1 MKKILFLSVGV
12 VTFFLQTASA
22 QPAYSWENTNDDWVA
37 NPDPLINAT
46 MSYST
51 NFGVTDGS
59 YSLAITFP
67 CAPNGGVIII
77 TAVDT
82 TNITYQLANST
93 SIWFSVYAPAG
104 SFGGYLGISL
114 EILNPDTGYVSLD
127 GYSFPEIPAFGVQ
140 TNMCFPIPAAIRAL
154 LARSQG
160 VTGFFFQMEGGF
172 TLGNE
177 TLYIDDFCYNSLY
190 TGTNPVARQPAI
202 MPGNTIYSQS
212 ASGVTL
218 GETAS
223 GFPPLYYQWQT
234 DGAGGGSLTNIPDAT
249 NATYVFNTD
258 NAGTYQFDCV
268 VSNSYGAVTS
278 TIAPVYVL
286 PASVP
291 VLTSDMNK
299 SGTLI
304 ITNVYSFIGGNANFA
319 ATFGLG
325 TQPITNQWMANTG
338 GGYAPIA
345 GANANTL
352 TVTNVQASSWYELA
366 ATNLIGGSN
375 STPAHLTAL
384 TDPAA
389 LSTNGVTNLYVYTLL
404 TNHPWAYWKFEETND
419 TLTSSMQ
426 AYDYSG
432 HNFDAT
438 YGNGDGTTGSGCKDG
453 GESANAGQYGPG
465 NGDGYYGFR
474 VNNKCAT
481 TVFNHNNGNLTVPPL
496 NLNTNTVTF
505 TMWIFP
511 NSDVIVPG
519 TGLLMNRNGGD
530 GAGIG
535 FGLNV
540 QTNGEGRSMAELGY
554 TWNNNSAATYNW
566 HSGLYPTGGVWS
578 FVACVITPSNTT
590 MYLYSVSY
598 DAYGIMHAN
607 LFKAVSS
614 TTNAPEAFSGGTTW
628 IGGDNWMNSRNFDGS
643 IDEVAVFTNALSE
656 SSIQHLF
663 LNSLG
668 LYIPCIPPIF
678 YLQPTNTTIFQ
689 GQTLQLTALAGSIL
703 PPWYQWQYENGTSW
717 GSLGTATGRTTTNS
731 TLIYPNYTSL
741 TVTNFRC
748 IATNVCGM
756 ATSQVAV
763 VMVIPATNWNKGLWT
778 VNFAVKPPNSAP
790 YHGYGVLG
798 TNTYWNALSGSQFT
812 NTPPSLLDD
821 GVTISG
827 INRGVNF
834 GAAPIY
840 MGFPAESVGTNNAL
854 LDTYCSFVSAGAAF
868 AFTSVPNG
876 TYNLA
881 LYGIDGANADLGTTF
896 TVNGVSQSVTN
907 AQDLVFL
914 PDNTVIYTNVVVT
927 NGTLAVT
934 MVPIPRQACPP
945 WGCPGAFNGAQLELI
960 KWGPNIISITNKGT
974 NLILTYV
981 GGLLLESTNVLG
993 PWKTNTTAGSG
1004 AVAINPTGAMK
1015 FYVVYTIKNFY

>member
-22 QPAYSWENTNDDWVA
+22 QLLSFDGWQAGGGGMVPPHSVTMTN
-37 NPDPLINAT
+37 
-46 MSYST
+46 ST
-51 NFGVTDGS
+51 
-59 YSLAITFP
+59 YSLALTFSY
-67 CAPNGGVIII
+67 APDGGIVLVSPH
-77 TAVDT
+77 TM
-82 TNITYQLANST
+82 NITEMLANST
-93 SIWFSVYAPAG
+93 SIWFDVYAPAG
-104 SFGGYLGISL
+104 SFGGNLGISL

-127 GYSFPEIPAFGVQ
+127 NYSFPEMPAFGVQ
-140 TNMCFPIPAAIRAL
+140 TNMCFPIPAALSAV
-154 LARSQG
+154 LAASPNP
-160 VTGFFFQMEGGF
+160 TGFYFQMLGGF

-177 TLYIDDFCYNSLY
+177 TLYMENFCFNYRY
-190 TGTNPVARQPAI
+190 TGTNPVANPPTTT
-202 MPGNTIYSQS
+202 PGNTFYARSV
-212 ASGVTL
+212 SGVTL
-218 GETAS
+218 GEFAT

-258 NAGTYQFDCV
+258 DVGTYQFDCV

-278 TIAPVYVL
+278 TIAPVHVL

-304 ITNVYSFIGGNANFA
+304 ITNVYSFIGGSASFA

-352 TVTNVQASSWYELA
+352 AVTNVQASSAGWYELA

-389 LSTNGVTNLYVYTLL
+389 PPSNGVTNMYSYCVMTD
-404 TNHPWAYWKFEETND
+404 HPWAYWKFEETND
-419 TLTSSMQ
+419 TITSSMQ

-465 NGDGYYGFR
+465 NGDSYHGFP
-474 VNNKCAT
+474 VNNKCAM
-481 TVFNHNNGNLTVPPL
+481 TVFGHNNGNLTVPPL

-519 TGLLMNRNGGD
+519 VGLLMNRNGTD
-530 GAGIG
+530 AAGIG
-535 FGLNV
+535 FGSNV
-540 QTNGEGRSMAELGY
+540 QTNDEGRSMAELGY
-554 TWNNNSAATYNW
+554 TWNNNSSATYNW
-566 HSGLYPTGGVWS
+566 HSGLYPIGGVWS
-578 FVACVITPSNTT
+578 FVACVITPANTT
-590 MYLYSVSY
+590 MYLCCVDG
-598 DAYGIMHAN
+598 DAYGLHTN

-628 IGGDNWMNSRNFDGS
+628 IGGDNWAVFRNFDGT

-656 SSIQHLF
+656 SSILNLF
-663 LNSLG
+663 LSGLG
-668 LYIPCIPPIF
+668 MTTGISPIPPPPPGPW
-678 YLQPTNTTIFQ
+678 QPTNTTIFQ
-689 GQTLQLTALAGSIL
+689 GQTFHMSFTASGIPL
-703 PPWYQWQYENGTSW
+703 PWYQWQYENGTSW
-717 GSLGTATGRTTTNS
+717 GSLGTATGRTPNDS

-748 IATNVCGM
+748 IATNVYGGT
-756 ATSQVAV
+756 TSSVAV
-763 VMVIPATNWNKGLWT
+763 LTVIPVPNWNKGLWT
-778 VNFAVKPPNSAP
+778 VNFAIVPSPPVRGQL
-790 YHGYGVLG
+790 YVGRGVLG
-798 TNTYWNALSGSQFT
+798 TNTYWNALGGSQFT

-821 GVTISG
+821 GATISG

-834 GAAPIY
+834 GSTNSRAALPSLSD
-840 MGFPAESVGTNNAL
+840 GGNNAL
-854 LDTYCSFVSAGAAF
+854 LDNFCDFGASGAAF
-868 AFTSVPNG
+868 VFTSVPNG

-881 LYGIDGANADLGTTF
+881 LYGIDGAYAGCGTIF

-907 AQDLVFL
+907 AQDADFL
-914 PDNTVIYTNVVVT
+914 PDNTVIYTNLLLT
-927 NGTLAVT
+927 NGKLEVD
-934 MVPIPRQACPP
+934 MMPVPSTPSHPQNIE
-945 WGCPGAFNGAQLELI
+945 GDFNGAQLELI
-960 KWGPNIISITNKGT
+960 TWGPNILSLTNRGT

-993 PWKTNTTAGSG
+993 PWKTNNPLYGG
-1004 AVAINPTGAMK
+1004 AVTINPTGAMK
-1015 FYVVYTIKNFY
+1015 FYRVFANKNFF